1 MDLFVKVDTGTDND
15 YRWIINPLFLLLANW
30 AMANVKVVATLF
42 GITNQRSQTGTMEGV
57 KK

>member
-42 GITNQRSQTGTMEGV
+42 GITNQRSEAGG
-57 KK
+57 